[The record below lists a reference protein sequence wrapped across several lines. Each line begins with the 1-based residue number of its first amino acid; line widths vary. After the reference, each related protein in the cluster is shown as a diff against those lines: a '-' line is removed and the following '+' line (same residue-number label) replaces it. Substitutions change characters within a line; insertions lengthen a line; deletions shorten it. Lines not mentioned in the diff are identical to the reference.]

1 MNRFVRYAPNRFS
14 FSKLRSFAVLQTQL
28 FVHDQDAAL
37 SSAAKIALTKQETMM
52 ERCTHNDA
60 ETFAYQRF
68 TLRVIKRWC
77 AAMITFEAAAGL
89 GRT

>member
-37 SSAAKIALTKQETMM
+37 SSAAKIALTKQ
-52 ERCTHNDA
+52 
-60 ETFAYQRF
+60 
-68 TLRVIKRWC
+68 
-77 AAMITFEAAAGL
+77 
-89 GRT
+89 